1 MRLCISS
8 LQLWRK
14 PRAVAP
20 NSNDLLFL
28 TVLWLDW
35 TILLHVLPAEIIYGA
50 AHSWRLKWGE
60 MRSGFTRM
68 AVVGSCQ
75 LGAQLAASL
84 GCRPRC
90 FGLSTWPTWASPQH
104 SSQGTTRARTRMQ
117 ELTKRLLPSITLADI
132 LLTRTSE
139 STWSETSQRHDCP
152 EAWFAGGHQRSS

>member
-1 MRLCISS
+1 MISYF
-8 LQLWRK
+8 
-14 PRAVAP
+14 
-20 NSNDLLFL
+20 LLFSGL
-28 TVLWLDW
+28 TGQFCFMFCQPRSFMEQPIAGGSSAV
-35 TILLHVLPAEIIYGA
+35 EC
-50 AHSWRLKWGE
+50 
-60 MRSGFTRM
+60 RSGFARM
-68 AVVGSCQ
+68 AAVGSCQ

-139 STWSETSQRHDCP
+139 STGVRPHNGMT
-152 EAWFAGGHQRSS
+152 AGKRGSLGATNDPANRKGKGTKTEP